1 MTLTSSQRLPPS
13 LRRPDH
19 PEATQ
24 SLQVYV
30 SRAGK
35 LPTRNAPAAG
45 VPAKELAGMRCPGS
59 NPIAPGF
66 ISGIQDHWQKYLVE
80 GGVLV
85 LLGLAAVT
93 VKALTGAGDAVVLGT
108 LILIGGLVGL
118 VITFHTRR
126 APATGWS
133 LVSSSVG
140 VLVGVLLLLQPARG
154 VRSLTLV
161 VIGFLLVEG
170 IISIRFAIE
179 HQRRLSAGSGWM
191 LASGVFDLLLS
202 LGLLASLQNTPSW
215 ALAGAIAL
223 DLIAS
228 GWALI
233 AMALAC
239 RLERGTLEMDRHG

>member
-1 MTLTSSQRLPPS
+1 MQCS
-13 LRRPDH
+13 
-19 PEATQ
+19 
-24 SLQVYV
+24 
-30 SRAGK
+30 
-35 LPTRNAPAAG
+35 
-45 VPAKELAGMRCPGS
+45 GS
-59 NPIAPGF
+59 NPIGPVFVG
-66 ISGIQDHWQKYLVE
+66 GIQDHWQKYLVE
-80 GGVLV
+80 GLALV

-93 VKALTGAGDAVVLGT
+93 VKALTGSGDAVVLGT

-126 APATGWS
+126 APAPGWS

-140 VLVGVLLLLQPARG
+140 VLVGVLLLLRPARG
-154 VRSLTLV
+154 VRSLTLI
-161 VIGFLLVEG
+161 VIGFLLIEG

-179 HQRRLSAGSGWM
+179 HQRRLSVGSGWM

-202 LGLLASLQNTPSW
+202 LGLLTSLQNTPKW

-223 DLIAS
+223 DLIAG

-239 RLERGTLEMDRHG
+239 RIERGTLEMDRHG